1 MIDLSPEFYFQAI
14 ITLSIAYYLFTT
26 YVSLRQFSVYR
37 HQKKMPKS
45 LTGICKQAEY
55 DKSRAYGH
63 DKMLVGL
70 IFGFIGMVVSL
81 AELYYGMM
89 PWVWGCAKT
98 SIVKYAGEARLN
110 EYSQSIV
117 FGLINSV
124 IAIPLSLIS
133 GYISIFYV
141 EQKHGFNKQTVGLWL
156 KDSVK
161 GFFIGSILQV
171 IISALLIG
179 TIKWGGQNF
188 YFATWLAFAIFQILM
203 VYIQPNIIMPL
214 FNKFTNLEESELRA
228 KIDALA
234 KKVAFPLTKV
244 FVMDGSTRSSHSNA
258 FFTGLFKDR
267 RIVIFDTML
276 EQMDHEEICAILGH
290 ELGHW
295 KLSHI
300 VKRLGASQL
309 YIFTIFYLF
318 SKMISERNL
327 YAGFGFDK
335 EMPIVIGLALFQSL
349 LIPVS
354 ALIGWG
360 MTLQSRAHEFEADQ
374 FSHGLGYSKELQ
386 TSLIKLHEKNGAM
399 VPPDWLYS
407 SINHSHPPLTE
418 RLQALKNLSAGSKK
432 TK

>member
-1 MIDLSPEFYFQAI
+1 MLDLSPEVYFQAI
-14 ITLSIAYYLFTT
+14 ITLSIAYNLFTT

-37 HQKKMPKS
+37 HQKKMPKC

-63 DKMLVGL
+63 DKMLVDLVFGL
-70 IFGFIGMVVSL
+70 IGMVFSL
-81 AELYYGMM
+81 GELYYGMM
-89 PWVWGCAKT
+89 PWVWGCART
-98 SIVKYAGEARLN
+98 VIVNYAGQTRLN

-117 FGLINSV
+117 FGLINSL
-124 IAIPLSLIS
+124 ISLPLSLIS
-133 GYISIFYV
+133 GYVSIFYV

-156 KDSVK
+156 KDSIK
-161 GFFIGSILQV
+161 GFHIGGILQA
-171 IISALLIG
+171 IINVLLIG

-214 FNKFTNLEESELRA
+214 FNKFTNLEEGELRA

-276 EQMDHEEICAILGH
+276 EQMDHEEICAILAH

-309 YIFTIFYLF
+309 YIFTIFYL
-318 SKMISERNL
+318 
-327 YAGFGFDK
+327 
-335 EMPIVIGLALFQSL
+335 LA
-349 LIPVS
+349 
-354 ALIGWG
+354 
-360 MTLQSRAHEFEADQ
+360 R
-374 FSHGLGYSKELQ
+374 
-386 TSLIKLHEKNGAM
+386 
-399 VPPDWLYS
+399 
-407 SINHSHPPLTE
+407 
-418 RLQALKNLSAGSKK
+418 
-432 TK
+432 